1 MRTSSA
7 PRLSDARPIPPGGS
21 LYFEMGI
28 HVPASAP
35 LGKNGLFWQLDPT
48 GAQFPET
55 VSASQCPAEGS
66 SGCWLPVGR

>member
-1 MRTSSA
+1 M
-7 PRLSDARPIPPGGS
+7 LQRPISPGGS

-55 VSASQCPAEGS
+55 VSGLAVS
-66 SGCWLPVGR
+66 R